1 MSMRSAHDG
10 RIRRHVGLR
19 SLALVAAA
27 ATMVSGSALAAN
39 IVGTPGNDTIRGTA
53 KADKLY
59 GRQGSDRLYGLA
71 GDDYLNG
78 GAGRDR
84 FSCGGGKDTVV
95 ADPGEVVARDCEV
108 VRRTGAVATPPPAA
122 APAPSPPPATTP
134 APAPPPAPPAK
145 AGFFGGFAS
154 TGGSINFVVAADGR
168 SFSQFKFG
176 YQADCQPPGRLSGSM
191 TYSGAV
197 TIAADGT
204 FSADGT
210 TTSGDTVRFSGSF
223 DAAGT
228 SASGRFQVH
237 VTHDEGGTHYD
248 CDSGGADWSAK
259 WQG

>member
-84 FSCGGGKDTVV
+84 FSCGAGKDTVV
-95 ADPGEVVARDCEV
+95 AEAGEPVGRDCEI
-108 VRRTGAVATPPPAA
+108 VRRTGADATPPPATPPLLRRRRRRHSA
-122 APAPSPPPATTP
+122 TRSSSRPA
-134 APAPPPAPPAK
+134 
-145 AGFFGGFAS
+145 GE
-154 TGGSINFVVAADGR
+154 GR
-168 SFSQFKFG
+168 VLRRLREHGWEHQLRRRSRRPELLPVQVRL
-176 YQADCQPPGRLSGSM
+176 PGRLP
-191 TYSGAV
+191 
-197 TIAADGT
+197 AAREAQRLDDVLRR
-204 FSADGT
+204 SHD
-210 TTSGDTVRFSGSF
+210 R
-223 DAAGT
+223 
-228 SASGRFQVH
+228 GRRH
-237 VTHDEGGTHYD
+237 VLGGRD
-248 CDSGGADWSAK
+248 DDLR
-259 WQG
+259 